1 MRGYSCG
8 DRDGVDSGTTGIA
21 HVSCLAEQ
29 AKILF
34 AECEENNL
42 GDTAFLSRFE
52 RWQTCSLCEQ
62 RHHGVVLHA
71 LGWACWKTY
80 VGQPETRINAMVRPE
95 ADMAR
100 INAMTALGNGLDL
113 EGKFEERLAVFK
125 SQLAMLPRVGASQE
139 HVLGNQ
145 GNTATC
151 LSALGRYEE
160 AMKITVRIYS
170 GMKALNG
177 PRNEFTILSAANLA
191 SSLED
196 NERKAAALS
205 LAAEYLPI
213 AESVLGPHDIPRHY
227 YVETPQMLF
236 TGPNPNRRKS
246 RRRARSNVVVRRP
259 SSNSNPSAW

>member
-1 MRGYSCG
+1 
-8 DRDGVDSGTTGIA
+8 
-21 HVSCLAEQ
+21 
-29 AKILF
+29 
-34 AECEENNL
+34 
-42 GDTAFLSRFE
+42 
-52 RWQTCSLCEQ
+52 
-62 RHHGVVLHA
+62 
-71 LGWACWKTY
+71 
-80 VGQPETRINAMVRPE
+80 MVRPE

-151 LSALGRYEE
+151 LSAHGRYEE

-213 AESVLGPHDIPRHY
+213 AESVLGPHDITTLR
-227 YVETPQMLF
+227 L
-236 TGPNPNRRKS
+236 RKCCL
-246 RRRARSNVVVRRP
+246 RARIQTGASLDDVREVM
-259 SSNSNPSAW
+259 SSCEDLHRTAIQVLGSQHPFTELIKDDVEVCRKGIARTEARMATLAS